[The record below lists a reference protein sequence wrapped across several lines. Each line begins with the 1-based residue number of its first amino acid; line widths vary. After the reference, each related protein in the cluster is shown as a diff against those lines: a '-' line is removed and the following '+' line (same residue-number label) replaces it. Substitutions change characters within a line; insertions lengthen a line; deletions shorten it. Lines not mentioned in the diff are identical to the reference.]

1 MGHPRDIPSCA
12 FITKHFNSTQ
22 LERIDHARLN
32 KFPRQWQPK
41 TKESL
46 DVAAT
51 QWGRMSYL
59 AAAGIGA
66 TATDSALS
74 AHLSGRWGRDWKNA
88 FPLHVK
94 TGEKLAKKKM
104 LRKKHGKPRSEEENE
119 RHVSQSATEQQPQD

>member
-1 MGHPRDIPSCA
+1 
-12 FITKHFNSTQ
+12 
-22 LERIDHARLN
+22 
-32 KFPRQWQPK
+32 
-41 TKESL
+41 L

-94 TGEKLAKKKM
+94 TGEKLAKKKNVEKKTRQTQERRGKREA
-104 LRKKHGKPRSEEENE
+104 RKSISN
-119 RHVSQSATEQQPQD
+119 